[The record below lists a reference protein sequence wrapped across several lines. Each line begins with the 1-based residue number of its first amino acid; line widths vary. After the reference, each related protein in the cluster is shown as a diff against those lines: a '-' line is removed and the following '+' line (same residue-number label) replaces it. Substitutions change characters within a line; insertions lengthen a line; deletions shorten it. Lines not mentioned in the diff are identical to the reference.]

1 MHRWEG
7 NCLADLIHLGL
18 GSPRK
23 VILHIFFGWRR
34 SLLRCSVLAR
44 WRRKKG
50 VCPGNLFWTRR
61 EWRSPRKTQH
71 PTHCQTLKI
80 ILKTLMLYR
89 SFKIPFICRCKSDI
103 YFRIGTLVLNLEK
116 GPRMWQGSFFR
127 SKIFF
132 WEFARE
138 KLRGN
143 ALFSHSFSHLT
154 DCASILSNL
163 PKFDP
168 RDRAR
173 FPSQVKFHAHSV
185 MQKNGPENFAQFLG
199 TLAPTQPCYFDKTPK
214 SSDRA
219 TRKGSRLQDSFP
231 LRWGPNSSGHFV
243 RTRARKISGWH
254 R

>member
-50 VCPGNLFWTRR
+50 VCAGNLFWTRR

-116 GPRMWQGSFFR
+116 GPRMWQGFFSAQR
-127 SKIFF
+127 YFLRICTRKTPWKCTFF
-132 WEFARE
+132 AFILALDGLCVNSPEFAPIWSPRP
-138 KLRGN
+138 G
-143 ALFSHSFSHLT
+143 SFS
-154 DCASILSNL
+154 
-163 PKFDP
+163 K
-168 RDRAR
+168 
-173 FPSQVKFHAHSV
+173 PSEVSCTFSYAEK
-185 MQKNGPENFAQFLG
+185 
-199 TLAPTQPCYFDKTPK
+199 
-214 SSDRA
+214 
-219 TRKGSRLQDSFP
+219 
-231 LRWGPNSSGHFV
+231 
-243 RTRARKISGWH
+243 RARKFCPISGHVSTYSTLLFWQNSEILRSCDPKGLKIARFLPSALGTEFFWTFCPH
-254 R
+254 